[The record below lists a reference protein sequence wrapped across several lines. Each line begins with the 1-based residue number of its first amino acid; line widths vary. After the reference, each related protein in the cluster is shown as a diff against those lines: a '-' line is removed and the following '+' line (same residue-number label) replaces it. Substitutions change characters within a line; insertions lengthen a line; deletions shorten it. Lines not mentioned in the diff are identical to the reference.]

1 MIIIL
6 AGVAMNLLIAF
17 VIFTGI
23 FMAGIKPISI
33 LPETVHGVHPESY
46 LTPSI
51 SFLEKEGLLSGEAKD
66 GPVVVQEVVSG
77 SAAELAGIT
86 SGSVITH
93 INGREVSTYTLVSSL
108 QKYAGTQGNQIAFEN
123 EAGESQTSTFDCA
136 ESCTLG
142 IVFQNY

>member
-1 MIIIL
+1 
-6 AGVAMNLLIAF
+6 MNLLIAF

-33 LPETVHGVHPESY
+33 LAETVHGAHPESY

-51 SFLEKEGLLSGEAKD
+51 SFLEKEGLLSGEVKD

-77 SAAELAGIT
+77 SVAELAGIS

-93 INGREVSTYTLVSSL
+93 INGREVSTYTLVSTL
-108 QKYAGTQGNQIAFEN
+108 QKHAGTK
-123 EAGESQTSTFDCA
+123 
-136 ESCTLG
+136 
-142 IVFQNY
+142 

>member
-1 MIIIL
+1 
-6 AGVAMNLLIAF
+6 MNLLIAF

-66 GPVVVQEVVSG
+66 GPVVVQEVLSG
-77 SAAELAGIT
+77 SAAELAG
-86 SGSVITH
+86 H
-93 INGREVSTYTLVSSL
+93 REIRLLLKIKQEKVRLQPLIVLRVVRLELRSKIIEISRYSL
-108 QKYAGTQGNQIAFEN
+108 
-123 EAGESQTSTFDCA
+123 
-136 ESCTLG
+136 
-142 IVFQNY
+142 

>member
-1 MIIIL
+1 
-6 AGVAMNLLIAF
+6 MNLLIAF

-51 SFLEKEGLLSGEAKD
+51 SFLEKEGLLSD

-93 INGREVSTYTLVSSL
+93 INGREVSTYTLVSTL
-108 QKYAGTQGNQIAFEN
+108 QKYAGTK
-123 EAGESQTSTFDCA
+123 
-136 ESCTLG
+136 
-142 IVFQNY
+142 